1 MNTYVVN
8 SDERRKGAK
17 RTATYRGR
25 DRGERCNKE
34 PNETLMNKYSN

>member
-17 RTATYRGR
+17 RTARRTVGGTAASVATKSQMR
-25 DRGERCNKE
+25 
-34 PNETLMNKYSN
+34 PL